1 MKNKNRLSKAAVV
14 IVVVGIGLVHN
25 LDNKSVFSNSL
36 SSVTMQL
43 ENKILATDSL
53 QNKENCIVNYSKSVL
68 KSSIQRLISNLW
80 KLAIN

>member
-1 MKNKNRLSKAAVV
+1 MKNKNRLLKAAVV

-25 LDNKSVFSNSL
+25 LDNKSVFTKSL
-36 SSVTMQL
+36 NSVTMQL

-68 KSSIQRLISNLW
+68 KSSIQRLISNL
-80 KLAIN
+80 

>member
-68 KSSIQRLISNLW
+68 KSSIQRLISNL
-80 KLAIN
+80 